1 MAKATIRQKL
11 IEQLIAEGHT
21 EVQPKRRTGSTPN
34 YVTFDIPGSPDQF
47 YFVGKAGAL
56 RKGRTASES
65 ISLEGPARDILVQR
79 WDVAHAKA
87 KGK

>member
-1 MAKATIRQKL
+1 MAKATIRTKL

-21 EVQPKRRTGSTPN
+21 EVQPKRRTGSTPK
-34 YVTFDIPGSPDQF
+34 YVTFDIPGQPGTF

-56 RKGRTASES
+56 RKGRTSSGSASM
-65 ISLEGPARDILVQR
+65 EGIVRDRLVQR
-79 WDVAHAKA
+79 WDVAHDKA